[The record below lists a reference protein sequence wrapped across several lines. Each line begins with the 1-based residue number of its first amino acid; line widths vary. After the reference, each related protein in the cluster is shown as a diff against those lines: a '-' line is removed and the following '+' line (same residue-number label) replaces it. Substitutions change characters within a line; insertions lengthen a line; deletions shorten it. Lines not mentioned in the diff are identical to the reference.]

1 MKISKEKILH
11 IADLANLEIK
21 EEEIDEYKTNLQ
33 EIINYADIVNKAPI
47 EGLDITIHAQE
58 EENRF
63 RKDEVKEFKDTESLL
78 KNAPEK
84 QNNMFKV
91 PKVIN

>member
-1 MKISKEKILH
+1 MH
-11 IADLANLEIK
+11 IANLADLEIK
-21 EEEIDEYKTNLQ
+21 ENEIDEYKTNLQ
-33 EIINYADIVNKAPI
+33 EIINYADIVNQAPI

-58 EENRF
+58 DKNRF
-63 RKDEVKEFKDTESLL
+63 RKDEVKEFKDIESLL
-78 KNAPEK
+78 QNAKSK

>member
-1 MKISKEKILH
+1 MKISKEEVLH
-11 IADLANLEIK
+11 IANLADLEIK
-21 EEEIDEYKTNLQ
+21 EEEIDAYKTNLQ
-33 EIINYADIVNKAPI
+33 EIINYADIVNQAPI

-58 EENRF
+58 EKNRF
-63 RKDEVKEFKDTESLL
+63 RKDEVKEFGDTESLL
-78 KNAPEK
+78 QNAKSK

>member
-1 MKISKEKILH
+1 MKISKEEVLH
-11 IADLANLEIK
+11 IANLADLEIK
-21 EEEIDEYKTNLQ
+21 EEEIDAYKTNLQ
-33 EIINYADIVNKAPI
+33 EIINYADIVNQAPI

-58 EENRF
+58 EKNRF
-63 RKDEVKEFKDTESLL
+63 RKDEVKEFGDAESLL
-78 KNAPEK
+78 QNAKSK